1 MTTSFYAPPSA
12 FREPDYVELPE
23 EEAAHAVQVLR
34 KRPGD
39 EIVVVDGDG
48 GWYRVRLDQLDRHK
62 VAGEILE
69 RRREVGE
76 PVYDL
81 SIGLSLL
88 KSRHRFETFLEKAVE
103 LGVGEVLPLMTH
115 RTEQRRFRVERARK
129 ILLAAMKQSGRSRL
143 VRLTEPQPLADV
155 LRYNSVDP
163 GSSLSPDSPAKA
175 GGRRGSGQALALI
188 GHERTAPEHSL
199 SLALAGQPLARTI
212 RILIGPE
219 GGFTEEEVAQARQA
233 GYAPVSLGPRRLRAE
248 TAALVAASTVMIT
261 RSR

>member
-48 GWYRVRLDQLDRHK
+48 GWYRVRLDQLDRRK
-62 VAGEILE
+62 AAGKILE

-103 LGVGEVLPLMTH
+103 LGVSEVLPLMTH
-115 RTEQRRFRVERARK
+115 RTEQRRFRVDRARK

-143 VRLTEPQPLADV
+143 VRLAEPQPLADV
-155 LRYNSVDP
+155 LRDNSVAP
-163 GSSLSPDSPAKA
+163 
-175 GGRRGSGQALALI
+175 GSGQALTLI

-199 SLALAGQPLARTI
+199 SLALAGQPSARTI

-261 RSR
+261 RSC

>member
-48 GWYRVRLDQLDRHK
+48 GWYRVRLDQLDRRK
-62 VAGEILE
+62 AAGKILE

-76 PVYDL
+76 PVYAL

-88 KSRHRFETFLEKAVE
+88 KSRQRFETFLEKAVE
-103 LGVGEVLPLMTH
+103 LGVGEVVPLMTH

-143 VRLTEPQPLADV
+143 VRLAEPQPLADV
-155 LRYNSVDP
+155 LRYNNVAP
-163 GSSLSPDSPAKA
+163 
-175 GGRRGSGQALALI
+175 GSGQALTLI

-199 SLALAGQPLARTI
+199 SLALAGQPSARTI

-261 RSR
+261 RSC

>member
-39 EIVVVDGDG
+39 EIVVVDGHG
-48 GWYRVRLDQLDRHK
+48 GWYRVRLDQLDRRK
-62 VAGEILE
+62 AAGKILE

-88 KSRHRFETFLEKAVE
+88 KSRQRFETFLEKAVE
-103 LGVGEVLPLMTH
+103 LGVGEVVPLMTH
-115 RTEQRRFRVERARK
+115 RTEQRRFRVDRARK

-143 VRLTEPQPLADV
+143 VRLAEPQPLADV

-163 GSSLSPDSPAKA
+163 
-175 GGRRGSGQALALI
+175 GSGQALALI

-199 SLALAGQPLARTI
+199 SLALSGQPTARII

-261 RSR
+261 RSG

>member
-48 GWYRVRLDQLDRHK
+48 GWYRVRLDQLDRRK
-62 VAGEILE
+62 AAGKILE

-76 PVYDL
+76 PVYEL

-103 LGVGEVLPLMTH
+103 LGVGEVLPLLTH

-143 VRLTEPQPLADV
+143 VRLAEPQPLADV
-155 LRYNSVDP
+155 LRDNSVAP
-163 GSSLSPDSPAKA
+163 
-175 GGRRGSGQALALI
+175 GSGQALTLI

-199 SLALAGQPLARTI
+199 SLALAGQPSARTI

-261 RSR
+261 RSC

>member
-48 GWYRVRLDQLDRHK
+48 GWYRVRLDQLDRRK
-62 VAGEILE
+62 AAGKILE

-76 PVYDL
+76 PVYEL

-103 LGVGEVLPLMTH
+103 LGVGEVLPLLTH
-115 RTEQRRFRVERARK
+115 RTEQRRFRVDRARK

-143 VRLTEPQPLADV
+143 VRLAEPQPLADV
-155 LRYNSVDP
+155 LRDNSVAP
-163 GSSLSPDSPAKA
+163 
-175 GGRRGSGQALALI
+175 GSGQALTLI
-188 GHERTAPEHSL
+188 GHERIAPEHSL
-199 SLALAGQPLARTI
+199 SLALAGQPSARTI

-248 TAALVAASTVMIT
+248 TAALVVASTVMIT
-261 RSR
+261 RSC

>member
-12 FREPDYVELPE
+12 FREPDYVALPE

-34 KRPGD
+34 KRLGD

-48 GWYRVRLDQLDRHK
+48 GWYRVRLDQLDRRK
-62 VAGEILE
+62 AAGEILE

-76 PVYDL
+76 PVYAL

-115 RTEQRRFRVERARK
+115 RTEQRRFRVDRARK
-129 ILLAAMKQSGRSRL
+129 ILLAAMKQSGRCRL
-143 VRLTEPQPLADV
+143 VRLAEPQPLADV
-155 LRYNSVDP
+155 LRYNSIDP
-163 GSSLSPDSPAKA
+163 GSE
-175 GGRRGSGQALALI
+175 SGQALALI

-199 SLALAGQPLARTI
+199 SVAMAR
-212 RILIGPE
+212 
-219 GGFTEEEVAQARQA
+219 
-233 GYAPVSLGPRRLRAE
+233 
-248 TAALVAASTVMIT
+248 AALKSSDTTSRNSPSTST
-261 RSR
+261 CSTFERSSAR

>member
-1 MTTSFYAPPSA
+1 MNTQTLRITTSFYAPPSA
-12 FREPDYVELPE
+12 FREPDYAELPE

-48 GWYRVRLDQLDRHK
+48 GWYRVRLDQLDRRK
-62 VAGEILE
+62 AAGEILE

-76 PVYDL
+76 PGYDL

-143 VRLTEPQPLADV
+143 VRLAEPQPLADV

-163 GSSLSPDSPAKA
+163 
-175 GGRRGSGQALALI
+175 GQALALI

-199 SLALAGQPLARTI
+199 SVALAGQPSVHTI

-261 RSR
+261 RSC

>member
-48 GWYRVRLDQLDRHK
+48 GWYRVRLDQLDRRK
-62 VAGEILE
+62 AAGKILE

-76 PVYDL
+76 PVYEL

-143 VRLTEPQPLADV
+143 VRLAEPQPLADV
-155 LRYNSVDP
+155 LRDNSVAP
-163 GSSLSPDSPAKA
+163 
-175 GGRRGSGQALALI
+175 GSGQALTLI

-199 SLALAGQPLARTI
+199 SLALAGQPSARTI

-248 TAALVAASTVMIT
+248 TAALVVASTVMIT
-261 RSR
+261 RSC

>member
-12 FREPDYVELPE
+12 FREPDYVALPE

-39 EIVVVDGDG
+39 EIVVVDGHG
-48 GWYRVRLDQLDRHK
+48 GWYRVRLDQLDRRK
-62 VAGEILE
+62 AAGKILE

-88 KSRHRFETFLEKAVE
+88 KSRQRFETFLEKAVE
-103 LGVGEVLPLMTH
+103 LGVGEVVPLMTH
-115 RTEQRRFRVERARK
+115 RTEQKRFRVDRARK

-143 VRLTEPQPLADV
+143 VRLAEPQPLADV
-155 LRYNSVDP
+155 LRYNSIDS
-163 GSSLSPDSPAKA
+163 GSGP
-175 GGRRGSGQALALI
+175 GQALALI

-199 SLALAGQPLARTI
+199 SVALAAQPSVRTI

-261 RSR
+261 RSC